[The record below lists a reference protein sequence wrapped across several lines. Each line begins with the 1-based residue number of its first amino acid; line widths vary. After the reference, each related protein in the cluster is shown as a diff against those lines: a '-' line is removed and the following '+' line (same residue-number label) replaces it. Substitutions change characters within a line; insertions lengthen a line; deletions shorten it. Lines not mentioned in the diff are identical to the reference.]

1 MSTGLELSSASTGL
15 STHRTWRPGLLLL
28 AATIAVFS
36 YLWALLHAESQ
47 LAVGGL
53 LLLAP
58 LALLVLRRCGWQA
71 QLGAAVDQS
80 PRLLGW
86 LCCLGVLCLVLALH
100 DLHFA
105 LLLLCTVLLYA
116 VVCLGL
122 NLQFGYAGVVNFA
135 GAAFFGIGSY
145 TAATLASHTALPHG
159 AVLLAGGMVAA
170 VLGSL
175 LIWPVL
181 RTRGHYAALVTMGF
195 GILFK
200 NFLEVNDA
208 LGGPQGL
215 RIPGLV
221 LFGWQLNENVV
232 IAGVEVSFYAN
243 YALISLALCVA
254 AFVFVRRV
262 ERSWLGLAMDMIRSD
277 EVAAAVFGIQVARGK
292 VLAFTFGNFL
302 AGLAGAVYGMMTSY
316 VAPNNFTFADSLILV
331 SIVILGGIGNPWGIL
346 PAAIVVLILPEK
358 FQFIAEY
365 RFLLYALLVI
375 FILLYRPDGLLPRTL
390 RRYFP
395 GWRGAGAQP

>member
-1 MSTGLELSSASTGL
+1 MHPRWTSALPLTAASSA
-15 STHRTWRPGLLLL
+15 
-28 AATIAVFS
+28 VFV
-36 YLWALLHAESQ
+36 YLWALLRAESQ

-53 LLLAP
+53 LLLVP
-58 LALLVLRRCGWQA
+58 LALLAMRRLGWQA
-71 QLGAAVDQS
+71 PLGAAVDRA

-86 LCCLGVLCLVLALH
+86 LSVLGVLALVVALH

-145 TAATLASHTALPHG
+145 TAATLAGHTGLPHP
-159 AVLLAGGMVAA
+159 AVLLAGGLVAA

-181 RTRGHYAALVTMGF
+181 RTRGHYAALVTMAF

-221 LFGWQLNENVV
+221 LFGWRLNDN
-232 IAGVEVSFYAN
+232 IALDGVFGGMFDGVEISFYAN
-243 YALISLALCVA
+243 YALLGLALCLA

-262 ERSWLGLAMDMIRSD
+262 ERSWLGLAMDMIRTD
-277 EVAAAVFGIQVARGK
+277 EVAAAVFGISVVRGK

-375 FILLYRPDGLLPRTL
+375 FILLYRPDGLLPRTV

-395 GWRGAGAQP
+395 GRRGAGAQP

>member
-1 MSTGLELSSASTGL
+1 MTLSSPSKWGPVSAI
-15 STHRTWRPGLLLL
+15 
-28 AATIAVFS
+28 AAAIAAVFV

-47 LAVGGL
+47 FAVGGL
-53 LLLAP
+53 LLLA
-58 LALLVLRRCGWQA
+58 LASTWGLRRVGWA
-71 QLGAAVDQS
+71 ASLGAASNAS
-80 PRLLGW
+80 PRV
-86 LCCLGVLCLVLALH
+86 LGVGCIVGVLALVAALH
-100 DLHFA
+100 EAHFA
-105 LLLLCTVLLYA
+105 LLLLSTVLLYA

-122 NLQFGYAGVVNFA
+122 NVQFGYAGVVNFA

-145 TAATLASHTALPHG
+145 TAATLATHTALPH
-159 AVLLAGGMVAA
+159 ALVLLAGGAIAA
-170 VLGSL
+170 GLGSL

-181 RTRGHYAALVTMGF
+181 RTRGHYAALVTIAF

-200 NFLEVNDA
+200 SFLEVNDT

-215 RIPGLV
+215 RIPGMD
-221 LFGWQLNENVV
+221 LFGWKLNDTFAIGGIET
-232 IAGVEVSFYAN
+232 SFYAN
-243 YALISLALCVA
+243 YALLSLGLCVA

-262 ERSWLGLAMDMIRSD
+262 ERSWIGLAMDMIRTD
-277 EVAAAVFGIQVARGK
+277 EVAAAVFGISIARWK

-358 FQFIAEY
+358 FQFIQEY

-375 FILLYRPDGLLPRTL
+375 FILLFRPDGLVPRTV
-390 RRYFP
+390 RQYFP
-395 GWRGAGAQP
+395 GRVKA